1 MRPYTSNQYLAT
13 KYYLMT
19 NLRMTDLPMLL
30 IHLVELFLEKDA
42 IPIINTNV
50 LRILLLK
57 EEKIQ
62 KFDALE
68 LLNLKKETFLGLIM
82 PADIFN
88 LIINLLNWLNKY

>member
-1 MRPYTSNQYLAT
+1 
-13 KYYLMT
+13 
-19 NLRMTDLPMLL
+19 MLL

-68 LLNLKKETFLGLIM
+68 LLNLKKETFQ
-82 PADIFN
+82 D
-88 LIINLLNWLNKY
+88 